1 MFFDGQVTH
10 PKLLHLAVQH
20 MMFKMSTKNNAIE
33 CGSLCEKSQYYLFDM
48 FFNRILYLQIQKQF
62 LYHNNYFVVIQTD
75 TCKT

>member
-33 CGSLCEKSQYYLFDM
+33 RGSLCEKSQYYLFDM
-48 FFNRILYLQIQKQF
+48 FFNHILIL
-62 LYHNNYFVVIQTD
+62 
-75 TCKT
+75 